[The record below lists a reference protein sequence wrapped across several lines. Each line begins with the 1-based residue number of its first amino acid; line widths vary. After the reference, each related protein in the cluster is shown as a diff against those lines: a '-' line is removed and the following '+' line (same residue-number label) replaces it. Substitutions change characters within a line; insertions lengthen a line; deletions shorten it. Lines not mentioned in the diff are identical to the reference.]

1 MKTQKG
7 FTLVEVL
14 IVVIIIAI
22 LASLLLPRMIAQP
35 ERAYIAEAQQLL
47 GTMRRAQQ
55 TYMDLTS
62 TNTYIGVTSTTD
74 TNWAK
79 LSMSRPTS
87 TAFTYSCGAG
97 GTSCVATRSSG
108 TMANATITLND
119 SGSFSCGGTGGS
131 NASYTLASNTDA
143 TKGCTT

>member
-47 GTMRRAQQ
+47 GTIRRAQQ

-62 TNTYIGVTSTTD
+62 TSSYIGVTSSNS

-79 LSMSRPTS
+79 LGMSQPSS

-119 SGSFSCGGTGGS
+119 NGNFSCGGS
-131 NASYTLASNTDA
+131 ANAAYTLSSNTDA